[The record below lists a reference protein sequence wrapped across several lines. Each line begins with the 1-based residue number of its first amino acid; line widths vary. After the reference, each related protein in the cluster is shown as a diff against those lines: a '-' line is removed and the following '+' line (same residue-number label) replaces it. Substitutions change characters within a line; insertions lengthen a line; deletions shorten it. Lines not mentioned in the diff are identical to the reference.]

1 MHMPA
6 HPAIIR
12 ATVAAD
18 GRLLSADAPL
28 LTLQREAGADLGEPL
43 AIPQL
48 AAMARLA
55 SHLGI
60 AVSRPV
66 VAAAERGDIDMW
78 VRARPETEQ
87 VQIAVIDWHERPPAA
102 APVDLGRRE
111 TDIAALAEGWSWQI
125 DTQLRFQMVLEGDG
139 GQGALPDA
147 PPVPGSSFT
156 GYFEL
161 RPDEQGDLAILRG
174 FAQRRAFRDQ
184 LATLMGDADQG
195 YRLSGFP
202 MFDLAGQLVGYRGKA
217 LPMERAVMAPL
228 APPDPAILYP
238 AEFGKR
244 LDRSLRQPLG
254 RIIANADSIGAEF
267 HGPLKADYVGYAHDI
282 ATAGRHLMA
291 LVDDLADL
299 QAIDRPDF
307 SVIAE
312 EVDLADI
319 GRRAAGLLLVKALD
333 RGICVVAPEQE
344 DVAPAVGEFRRA
356 LQILMNLVGNAVR
369 YSPEGS
375 EVRIETGVDGDM
387 AWIAVMDQGEGVPV
401 DSRDRIFDKFERLG
415 RSDAGGSG
423 LGLYISRRLARA
435 MGGDIDIGDAPGG
448 GARFVLMLPGLSEAE

>member
-1 MHMPA
+1 MNMPT

-28 LTLQREAGADLGEPL
+28 LALQQEAGGEIGSAL

-55 SHLGI
+55 AHLGI
-60 AVSRPV
+60 ALSRPV

-78 VRARPETEQ
+78 VRAKPEGDL
-87 VQIAVIDWHERPPAA
+87 VQLSIIDWYERQPAIV
-102 APVDLGRRE
+102 PVDLARRE
-111 TDIAALAEGWSWQI
+111 SDIAALSDGWTWQI
-125 DTQLRFQMVLEGDG
+125 DTHLRFQMVLEGHG
-139 GQGALPDA
+139 GEGALPSA
-147 PPVPGSSFT
+147 PPVPGSRLT

-161 RPDEQGDLAILRG
+161 RPDAEGDLAILRG

-184 LATLMGDADQG
+184 VAGLTSDGTQRFM
-195 YRLSGFP
+195 LSGFP
-202 MFDLAGQLVGYRGKA
+202 MFDLTGQLVGYRGKA
-217 LPMERAVMAPL
+217 LPLERAVSAPL
-228 APPDPAILYP
+228 AVPEPAVFYP

-254 RIIANADSIGAEF
+254 RIIANADSIAAQIE
-267 HGPLKADYVGYAHDI
+267 GPLRPDYAGYAHDI
-282 ATAGRHLMA
+282 SAAGRHLMA

-319 GRRAAGLLLVKALD
+319 GRRAAGLFLVKALD
-333 RGICVVAPEQE
+333 RGICVVAPVPEKTE
-344 DVAPAVGEFRRA
+344 LAIGEFRRA

-369 YSPEGS
+369 YAPEGS
-375 EVRIETGVDGDM
+375 TVRIETGRDADQ
-387 AWIAVMDQGEGVPV
+387 AWIAVVDQGDGVPT
-401 DSRDRIFDKFERLG
+401 DSRERIFDKFERLG

-435 MGGDIDIGDAPGG
+435 MAGDIRIDDAPEG
-448 GARFVLMLPGLSEAE
+448 GARFTFFLPALG

>member
-1 MHMPA
+1 MNMSA

-28 LTLQREAGADLGEPL
+28 LALQQEAGGNLGDAL

-55 SHLGI
+55 AHLGI
-60 AVSRPV
+60 ALSRPV

-78 VRARPETEQ
+78 VRAKPDAEL
-87 VQIAVIDWHERPPAA
+87 VQLAIIDWYERQSAL
-102 APVDLGRRE
+102 APVDLARRE
-111 TDIAALAEGWSWQI
+111 TDIAALSDGWTWQI
-125 DTQLRFQMVLEGDG
+125 DTQLRFQMVLEGYG
-139 GQGALPDA
+139 GEGALPTA
-147 PPVPGSSFT
+147 PPVPGSRFT
-156 GYFEL
+156 SYFEL
-161 RPDEQGDLAILRG
+161 RPDAEGDLAILRG

-184 LATLMGDADQG
+184 VAGLTSDAAQ
-195 YRLSGFP
+195 RFMLSGFP
-202 MFDLAGQLVGYRGKA
+202 MFDLTGQLVGYRGKA
-217 LPMERAVMAPL
+217 LPLERAVTAPL
-228 APPDPAILYP
+228 ATPEPVVIYP

-254 RIIANADSIGAEF
+254 RIIANADSIGAQF
-267 HGPLKADYVGYAHDI
+267 DGPLRPDYVGYANDI
-282 ATAGRHLMA
+282 SAAGRHLMA
-291 LVDDLADL
+291 LIDDLADL

-319 GRRAAGLLLVKALD
+319 GRRAAGLFLVKALD
-333 RGICVVAPEQE
+333 RGICVVAPAPE
-344 DVAPAVGEFRRA
+344 VAEPAIGEFRRA

-369 YSPEGS
+369 YAPEGS
-375 EVRIETGVDGDM
+375 TVRIETGRDAEQ
-387 AWIAVMDQGEGVPV
+387 AWIAVLDQGDGVPA
-401 DSRDRIFDKFERLG
+401 DSRERIFDKFERLG

-435 MGGDIDIGDAPGG
+435 MAGDIHIDEAPDG
-448 GARFVLMLPGLSEAE
+448 GARFTLFLPALG